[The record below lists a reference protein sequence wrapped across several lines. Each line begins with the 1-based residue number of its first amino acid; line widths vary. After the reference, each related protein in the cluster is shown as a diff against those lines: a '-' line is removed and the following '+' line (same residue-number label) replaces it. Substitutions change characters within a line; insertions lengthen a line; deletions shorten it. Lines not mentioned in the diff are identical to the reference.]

1 MFKKL
6 FTNNMNTL
14 GRWSRPKTKVAE
26 DIKILLA
33 NYDSCGDKLCGTPST
48 PKKDIDN
55 LLKEHNKINKN

>member
-48 PKKDIDN
+48 LKKDIDN